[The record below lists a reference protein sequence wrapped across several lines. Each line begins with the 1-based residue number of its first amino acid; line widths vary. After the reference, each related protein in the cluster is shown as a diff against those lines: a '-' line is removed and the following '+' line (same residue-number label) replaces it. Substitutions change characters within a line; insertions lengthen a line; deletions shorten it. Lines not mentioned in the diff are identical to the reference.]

1 MTSIRASKI
10 VTPEKVISN
19 GVLVFDESTGLI
31 TEISEDANFAA
42 DITTDGILI
51 PGFVDIHCHGG
62 GGYSFDDISNAAS
75 AAEFH
80 LKHGTTSV
88 LASLVSAPV
97 DIQISLIKE
106 LSTLVEQD
114 VIGGVHLEGPF
125 LSSAKC
131 GAQNPTVLTSPD
143 GKSVNEIIGASNG
156 NLKMITMAP
165 ELENAI
171 SAIEVF
177 AKSGVTVALGHSDAT
192 SEFAIA
198 GVEAGATV
206 VTHLFNAMRPLHHRD
221 SGLADVALTDSR
233 LYVEVISDGKHVG
246 DISIALAHT
255 AKKRQF
261 LAVTDAISAAG
272 MPDGEY
278 KLGGLSVTCTDDVAV
293 IAGTKTLAGSTL
305 NMERVFSRLT
315 DVYNFDLIEASWAT
329 ATAPANAI
337 GLTDVG
343 SILVGK
349 NCNIIVWNDGVKSV
363 YKNGNLVHSN

>member
-19 GVLVFDESTGLI
+19 GVLVFDDSTGRISEL
-31 TEISEDANFAA
+31 SEDANLAA
-42 DITTDGILI
+42 DITTEGILI

-80 LKHGTTSV
+80 LIHGTTSV

-97 DIQISLIKE
+97 EIQVALIEK
-106 LSTLVEQD
+106 LSALVEQD
-114 VIGGVHLEGPF
+114 VIAGVHLEGPF
-125 LSSAKC
+125 LSGAKC
-131 GAQNPTVLTSPD
+131 GAQNPTALTSPD
-143 GKSVNEIIGASNG
+143 SKSVNAIINASKG

-165 ELENAI
+165 ELEGAI
-171 SAIEVF
+171 PAIREFV
-177 AKSGVTVALGHSDAT
+177 SHGVKVALGHSDAT
-192 SEFAIA
+192 SDSAIA
-198 GVEAGATV
+198 GVDAGATL

-261 LAVTDAISAAG
+261 LAITDAISAAG

-278 KLGGLSVTCTDDVAV
+278 KLGGLSVNCAEDVAV
-293 IAGTKTLAGSTL
+293 ISGTKTLAGSTL
-305 NMERVFSRLT
+305 NMERVFSRLINI
-315 DVYNFDLIEASWAT
+315 YNFDLIEAAWAT
-329 ATAPANAI
+329 ATAPANAV
-337 GLTDVG
+337 GLANVG
-343 SILVGK
+343 SIAVGK
-349 NCNIIVWNDGVKSV
+349 NCNIIIWNDGVKSV